1 MPESGL
7 KKNVTDRAAREHL
20 KHIFKLEEREGP
32 REGPVTMS
40 ELAQAIGHSAPAV
53 TDMAKKLAERGLV
66 DYIPY
71 RGVRLTPEGRR
82 EATKA
87 LRRHRIVERFLT
99 DMLGFPW
106 QDAHEL
112 AIQFEHEVPD
122 PVETRL
128 YQALRKPSSCPHGFP
143 IPDVPEDSFPT
154 VIILSELAEGATSE
168 VATVLE
174 EGHDILAFIDS
185 LGLRPG
191 ASVTV
196 RQKTPFDGPLVL
208 EVDGVERIVGH
219 NLAQI
224 VTVRPVV
231 AQGGV
236 TPSRGE
242 DDERTGSTAV
252 RLRHGGFGGRPDLP
266 PSDPGQGGRGTS
278 SCDPRH
284 RVIEREE
291 AYLHGG

>member
-1 MPESGL
+1 MARVNLPESGL

-82 EATKA
+82 EATRA

-122 PVETRL
+122 PVEKRL
-128 YQALRKPSSCPHGFP
+128 YQALRKPSTCPHGFP

-154 VIILSELAEGATSE
+154 VITLSELAEGASSQ
-168 VATVLE
+168 VATVLQ
-174 EGHDILAFIDS
+174 EGHDILDFIDS

-191 ASVTV
+191 ANVTV
-196 RQKTPFDGPLVL
+196 RQKAPFDGPLVL

-224 VTVRPVV
+224 VTVRPV
-231 AQGGV
+231 ASQGGISP
-236 TPSRGE
+236 THGE
-242 DDERTGSTAV
+242 DEARAGSAAERA
-252 RLRHGGFGGRPDLP
+252 RHGGVGGRQLP
-266 PSDPGQGGRGTS
+266 PSDPGQGGQEDG
-278 SCDPRH
+278 
-284 RVIEREE
+284 
-291 AYLHGG
+291 LL